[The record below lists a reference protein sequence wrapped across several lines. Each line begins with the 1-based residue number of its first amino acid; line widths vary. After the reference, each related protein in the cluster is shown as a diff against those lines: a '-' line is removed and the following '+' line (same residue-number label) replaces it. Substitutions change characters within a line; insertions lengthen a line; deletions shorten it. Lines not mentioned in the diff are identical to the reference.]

1 MDPFAYIYTDNF
13 IPWVV
18 LTILAI
24 LVLMIFLGCIFSFV
38 VAIWIFV
45 TSGEDNAKRAKAWA
59 SIRYMILWLVFTI
72 IFLFVFP
79 VIFQKIWVKWYQY
92 YSAKNI
98 FIRSWE
104 IVRWLTDLSNTSP
117 KQSMIFSNPLRGGD
131 EITNVVNKDI
141 NNWIITTTS
150 DQLDTSL

>member
-1 MDPFAYIYTDNF
+1 MNPFAYTIDNDNF

-38 VAIWIFV
+38 VSIWIFV
-45 TSGEDNAKRAKAWA
+45 TSGEDNTKRAKAWA

-79 VIFQKIWVKWYQY
+79 IIFQKIWVKWYQY

-98 FIRSWE
+98 FIRSGE
-104 IVRWLTDLSNTSP
+104 IVRWLTDLSSNVP
-117 KQSMIFSNPLRGGD
+117 EKSMIFSNPLRNGD
-131 EITNVVNKDI
+131 DVVNKDI
-141 NNWIITTTS
+141 TNWII
-150 DQLDTSL
+150 DQTLNANL